1 MDFNFSKITNAK
13 TRSISAENFT
23 GEKGK
28 GGMSTDGPARGCA
41 RELGQKWK
49 LSPAVVI
56 KKDTTFTLAD
66 IEGNGMIKH
75 IWMTPSNVIGRF
87 AIIRMYWDNSEVPSV
102 ECPVGDFFCSP
113 TLPDFYP
120 VSSVPVCVNP
130 RNGLNCYWDMPFRKN
145 AKITIENIGE
155 EDFILYFQIDY
166 ELCDVP
172 DDLGY
177 FHAQFNRENPTGE
190 KKDYT
195 IIDKIEGK
203 GQYVGTYM
211 LWGSNNG
218 GWWGEGEIKFF
229 MDGDD
234 EFPTI
239 CGTGTEDYFCGAYG
253 FINEEKYEAFSN
265 LYSGFTPL
273 KRDELNRTQPRFS
286 MYRWHLNDPIRFEKD
301 LKVTIQAIGWRS
313 GGRYLPLREDISS
326 VAFWYQDKPATKSF
340 LQPRDELEII

>member
-23 GEKGK
+23 GKKGK

-75 IWMTPSNVIGRF
+75 IWMTPSNIIGRF

-130 RNGLNCYWDMPFRKN
+130 RNGLNCYWDMPFRKKCKN
-145 AKITIENIGE
+145 HDPCNRLEKRRKI
-155 EDFILYFQIDY
+155 FAASRRYFFCCF
-166 ELCDVP
+166 LVS
-172 DDLGY
+172 
-177 FHAQFNRENPTGE
+177 
-190 KKDYT
+190 
-195 IIDKIEGK
+195 
-203 GQYVGTYM
+203 GQAR
-211 LWGSNNG
+211 N
-218 GWWGEGEIKFF
+218 
-229 MDGDD
+229 
-234 EFPTI
+234 
-239 CGTGTEDYFCGAYG
+239 
-253 FINEEKYEAFSN
+253 
-265 LYSGFTPL
+265 
-273 KRDELNRTQPRFS
+273 
-286 MYRWHLNDPIRFEKD
+286 
-301 LKVTIQAIGWRS
+301 
-313 GGRYLPLREDISS
+313 
-326 VAFWYQDKPATKSF
+326 
-340 LQPRDELEII
+340 